1 MPERRLRDND
11 GLRCSDDWLVKRFD
25 APYRTAEASP
35 MTEIEF
41 AIVVLLAVAGG
52 WVIGIV
58 GFAQAIM
65 ARKEIAQLRGALAD
79 LRRAPGPPEVRGC
92 PSRLSR
98 RSPHGPPNRP
108 RHRATSKLC

>member
-1 MPERRLRDND
+1 
-11 GLRCSDDWLVKRFD
+11 
-25 APYRTAEASP
+25 

-79 LRRAPGPPEVRGC
+79 LRRAPGRRHPRFDRPKHGRGGC